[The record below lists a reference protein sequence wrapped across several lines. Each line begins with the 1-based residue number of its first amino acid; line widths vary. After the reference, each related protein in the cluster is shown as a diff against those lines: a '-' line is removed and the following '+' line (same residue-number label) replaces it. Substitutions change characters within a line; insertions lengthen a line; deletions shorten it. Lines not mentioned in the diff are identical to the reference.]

1 MTSPEPARDDTT
13 GPATPVPSATSG
25 APSRPPLRRPT
36 TGRRIG
42 GVAAGLAAHLE
53 LSVRVVRV
61 ALVLL
66 VGLGGVGIA
75 LYVFLWVTV
84 PEGDPFAA
92 DERPTH
98 LSRLVRPAA
107 GPADAV
113 VVGYGLE
120 VPRGP
125 GAPDPTVGPP
135 QVGRASAA
143 VRTLPVT
150 DIAIALVLIAAAVV
164 LLAVRNGAHLQST
177 WVVPTLILLAGTALA
192 WSQLDAGQRGRWRSR
207 AGGRTPVSVL
217 RLVGGI
223 VLAGAGVLLLVGQ
236 EMSPELLV
244 QSMVAALAVLAG
256 VALVLAPWWLRLV
269 RELGDERTA
278 RARESDRADIAAHLH
293 DSVLQTLALI
303 RSRADDPHE
312 VARMARA
319 QERELREWLYDDRPA
334 PGTSLAAALR
344 AVVAEIEDT
353 RSGPGGEAV
362 VIDAVLVGDREP
374 DADTE
379 ALLQATREALVNAV
393 VHGRPPLSLYCEVGP
408 DLIEVF
414 VRDRGDGFDLDA
426 VPSDRFGVR
435 ESIIGRVRRRGGS
448 ASVESK
454 DGNGTEVHLSIP
466 VRAKEDHAVRAAPGQ
481 PRSDATEPVK
491 ER

>member
-13 GPATPVPSATSG
+13 GAAVPVPSG
-25 APSRPPLRRPT
+25 APVRPPLRRPT

-42 GVAAGLAAHLE
+42 GVAAGLAAHLG
-53 LSVRVVRV
+53 LPVGVVRLAFVVLV
-61 ALVLL
+61 A
-66 VGLGGVGIA
+66 LGGVGIA

-84 PEGDPFAA
+84 PEGDPYAP
-92 DERPTH
+92 DERPAH
-98 LSRLVRPAA
+98 LSRLVRPAT

-113 VVGYGLE
+113 VGYGPPGARAPG
-120 VPRGP
+120 VPRP
-125 GAPDPTVGPP
+125 PVGPP
-135 QVGRASAA
+135 PDGHAPAA
-143 VRTLPVT
+143 ARTLPVT

-236 EMSPELLV
+236 EMSPDLLV

-269 RELGDERTA
+269 RELGDERAA
-278 RARESDRADIAAHLH
+278 RARESERADIAAHLH
-293 DSVLQTLALI
+293 DSVLQTLAMI
-303 RSRADDPHE
+303 RARADDPHE

-374 DADTE
+374 DPDTE

-408 DLIEVF
+408 ELIEVF
-414 VRDRGDGFDLDA
+414 VRDRGDGFDLES

-435 ESIIGRVRRRGGS
+435 ESIIGRMRRRGGS
-448 ASVESK
+448 ASVQSK

-466 VRAKEDHAVRAAPGQ
+466 VRASEDHAVRAAPGQ
-481 PRSDATEPVK
+481 PRADDADPVK